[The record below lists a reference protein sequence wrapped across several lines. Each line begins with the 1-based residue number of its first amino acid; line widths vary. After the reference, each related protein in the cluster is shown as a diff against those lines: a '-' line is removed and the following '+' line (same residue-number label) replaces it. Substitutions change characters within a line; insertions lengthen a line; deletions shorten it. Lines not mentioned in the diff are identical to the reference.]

1 MKNVIYTLG
10 IRRSGNSPIRNWVS
24 DQFPNSRTFLNAAQ
38 TILTQL
44 ESVKEDSVIVSF
56 EEMPVEVFNDNEHKK
71 VLMLR
76 DPANLW
82 ASRIKHYDAL
92 SSKKRYISPMVTNL
106 WLNHAK
112 KFLKP
117 GDVIPVN
124 HQTFLTDVDY
134 RKELGKKLGATKFC
148 DCTLDRVDDN
158 GQGSSFD
165 GLDYDGNATEMPVFE
180 RWKEYAD
187 LQCFRD
193 LFTDEVKELAVT
205 IYGERPWTELFS

>member
-1 MKNVIYTLG
+1 MSRSTLG

-24 DQFPNSRTFLNAAQ
+24 DQFPNSRTFLNAHPD
-38 TILTQL
+38 ILSQL
-44 ESVKEDSVIVSF
+44 DEVQEDDIIVSF
-56 EEMPVEVFNDNEHKK
+56 EEMPVELFDTIEHKK
-71 VLMLR
+71 VLILR
-76 DPANLW
+76 DPANLF
-82 ASRIKHYDAL
+82 ASRVKHYDAL
-92 SSKKRYISPMVTNL
+92 SSKKQYISPMVTDL

-112 KFLKP
+112 RFLKP
-117 GDVIPVN
+117 GDIIAVN
-124 HQTFLTDVDY
+124 HQTFLTDEKY
-134 RKELGKKLGATKFC
+134 RKGIAKKLGASKFC

-193 LFTDEVKELAVT
+193 LFTDEIKELAVT
-205 IYGERPWTELFS
+205 IYGEQSWIKLFS